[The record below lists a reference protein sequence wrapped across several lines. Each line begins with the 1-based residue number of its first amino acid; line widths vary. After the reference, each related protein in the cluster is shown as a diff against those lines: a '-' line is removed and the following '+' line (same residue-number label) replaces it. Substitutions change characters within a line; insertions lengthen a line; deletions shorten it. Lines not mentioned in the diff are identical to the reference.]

1 MVKNFISPSR
11 YIQGPDALSKCG
23 QYMAK
28 VGEKVLILGG
38 KTAFSEALETIKK
51 SLIEN
56 NVEIVAIETF
66 SGECTARKINQYG
79 EEAKKRG
86 AEIVIGIG
94 GGKVIDTAKGA
105 AFKSD
110 CSAVI
115 IPTIASTDAP
125 TSSFS
130 VVYTEEGAVEDLWT
144 YPTNPFMVVVDTEVI
159 ARSPVRTLVSGMGDA
174 LSTYYE
180 ARTCRENGKAGTI
193 AGGRPTELS
202 FAIAT
207 LCRDTL
213 FEYGL
218 EAKRSLEA
226 KVVTPALEKVVEAN
240 VLLSGLGF
248 ESGGLSAA
256 HGTVEGLT
264 VLHHN
269 PNYNISTLHGEEVAF
284 GTIVLLVIEGRPFKE
299 IEEVIK
305 FCRLVGLPTTFEE
318 LGIGN
323 ITDEDLWKA
332 AEYAMTRAILEN
344 LNMEVTAKIVYNGMK
359 AANQVSREY
368 KGCINK

>member
-11 YIQGPDALSKCG
+11 YVQGPDALSKCG
-23 QYMAK
+23 EYIAK
-28 VGEKVLILGG
+28 VGKKALILGG
-38 KTAFSEALETIKK
+38 KTALSETLETVKR
-51 SLIEN
+51 SLTEN
-56 NVEIVAIETF
+56 NVEIVATEIF
-66 SGECTARKINQYG
+66 SGECTAKKINQYG
-79 EEAKKRG
+79 EEAKKKG

-94 GGKVIDTAKGA
+94 GGKAIDSAKGA
-105 AFKSD
+105 AFKSN
-110 CSAVI
+110 CSAVV

-144 YPTNPFMVVVDTEVI
+144 YPTNPFMVLVDTEVI

-180 ARTCRENGKAGTI
+180 ARTCRENGKAWTI
-193 AGGRPTELS
+193 AGERPTDLA

-213 FEYGL
+213 FEYGM
-218 EAKRSLEA
+218 EAKKSIEA

-264 VLHHN
+264 VLHHS
-269 PNYNISTLHGEEVAF
+269 PKYNISTLHGEEVAF

-305 FCRLVGLPTTFEE
+305 FCKLVGLPTTFEE

-332 AEYAMTRAILEN
+332 AEYATTRAILQN
-344 LNMEVTAKIVYNGMK
+344 LNMEVTASIVYNGMK
-359 AANQVSREY
+359 AANQISQEY
-368 KGCINK
+368 KNCFSR